1 MFRIV
6 LMLSSFFILLSCT
19 YGQQVAGHW
28 YGVGIVQSNRQS
40 NSYLS
45 ELVLRQQGTRVWGE
59 FIYYFKDSILT
70 VPIKGQYN
78 KSVRTVHI
86 NYFPLVYYQSLSAS
100 RGLYI
105 NMQGYFRLVA
115 SKTASS
121 LQGLLVSNAQYR
133 YLVPD
138 INFKLV
144 KSNDTLPYVPEPTII
159 EAPKE
164 KRIQV
169 YKNIPVQPPPVNP
182 TPPAPLVPVIEKKDT
197 ITLTVPVNISPMRN
211 EEISAMNTRPKEFS
225 QFLEVDNDIIR
236 LEMYDNGQVDGDS
249 VSLFLNNQL
258 LLDKCMLDIIPQKA
272 NIRIDTTLPFNELSM
287 FAHNL
292 GNFPPNSA
300 LLVIWDGKK
309 RYEIF
314 LNSDLNKTASLRIRK
329 KKIP

>member
-1 MFRIV
+1 MFRVGIIS
-6 LMLSSFFILLSCT
+6 LFFFLFINAN
-19 YGQQVAGHW
+19 GQQVAGHW
-28 YGVGIVQSNRQS
+28 YGVGIVQTSRQS

-70 VPIKGQYN
+70 VPIKGQYD
-78 KSVRTVHI
+78 KSIRTVHL

-105 NMQGYFRLVA
+105 NMQGYFRLIA

-121 LQGLLVSNAQYR
+121 LQGVLVSNAQYR

-144 KSNDTLPYVPEPTII
+144 KSNDTLPYVPEPEII

-169 YKNIPVQPPPVNP
+169 FKNMPVQPPPVLP
-182 TPPAPLVPVIEKKDT
+182 AQPVSPAPIVAKKDT
-197 ITLTVPVNISPMRN
+197 LALTAPVMVSPIRN
-211 EEISAMNTRPKEFS
+211 EELAQMNARTKEIA
-225 QFLEVDNDIIR
+225 QFLEVENDVIR
-236 LEMYDNGQVDGDS
+236 LEMYDNGQIDGDS

-258 LLDKCMLDIIPQKA
+258 LLDKCMLDIVPQKA
-272 NIRIDTTLPFNELSM
+272 NIRIDTSLPYNELSM

-314 LNSDLNKTASLRIRK
+314 LNSDLNKTATLRIRK
-329 KKIP
+329 KKVP

>member
-1 MFRIV
+1 MLRIGII
-6 LMLSSFFILLSCT
+6 LSLVCTLFINT

-28 YGVGIVQSNRQS
+28 YGVGIVQTPRQS

-59 FIYYFKDSILT
+59 FIYYFKDSVLT
-70 VPIKGQYN
+70 VPIKGQYD
-78 KSVRTVHI
+78 KSVRTVHL
-86 NYFPLVYYQSLSAS
+86 NYFPLVYYQSMSAS

-115 SKTASS
+115 SKTVSS
-121 LQGLLVSNAQYR
+121 LQGILVSNAQYR

-144 KSNDTLPYVPEPTII
+144 KSNDTLPYVPEPEII

-169 YKNIPVQPPPVNP
+169 YKNMPAQPPSVKPVIPV
-182 TPPAPLVPVIEKKDT
+182 PPAPIPDKKDT
-197 ITLTVPVNISPMRN
+197 IAITAPVIVSPKRN
-211 EEISAMNTRPKEFS
+211 EEVTAMNARPKEFS
-225 QFLEVDNDIIR
+225 QFLEVEHDVIR
-236 LEMYDNGQVDGDS
+236 LEMYDNGQIDGDS

-258 LLDKCMLDIIPQKA
+258 LLDKCMLDIVPQKA
-272 NIRIDTTLPFNELSM
+272 NIRIDTSLPYNELSM

-314 LNSDLNKTASLRIRK
+314 LNSDLNKTATLRIRK

>member
-1 MFRIV
+1 MV
-6 LMLSSFFILLSCT
+6 GLVCTLSVTT

-28 YGVGIVQSNRQS
+28 YGVGIVQTPRQS

-59 FIYYFKDSILT
+59 FIYYFKDSVLT
-70 VPIKGQYN
+70 VPIKGQFD
-78 KSVRTVHI
+78 KSVRTVHL
-86 NYFPLVYYQSLSAS
+86 NYFPLVYYQSMSAS

-105 NMQGYFRLVA
+105 NMQGYFKLVA

-121 LQGLLVSNAQYR
+121 LQGMLVSNAQYR

-144 KSNDTLPYVPEPTII
+144 KSNDTLPYVPEPEIV
-159 EAPKE
+159 EAPKQ

-169 YKNIPVQPPPVNP
+169 YKNMPVQPPPVKP
-182 TPPAPLVPVIEKKDT
+182 TIPITPPAVLPKKDT
-197 ITLTVPVNISPMRN
+197 VAITAPIIVSPNRT
-211 EEISAMNTRPKEFS
+211 EELVAMNARPKEVS
-225 QFLEVDNDIIR
+225 QYLEVENDVIR

-258 LLDKCMLDIIPQKA
+258 LLDKCMLDIVPQKA
-272 NIRIDTTLPFNELSM
+272 NIRIDTSLPFNELSM
-287 FAHNL
+287 YAHNL

-314 LNSDLNKTASLRIRK
+314 LNSDLHKTATLRIRK